1 MRHNPILSPRG
12 IPRYLIYTHVVS
24 LGSFADGVDDVGVLA
39 VRVPGERVEDVD
51 VCRVGGGVV
60 DELGEFS
67 CQGVSTKF
75 VIFGCILWL
84 AYSR

>member
-1 MRHNPILSPRG
+1 
-12 IPRYLIYTHVVS
+12 
-24 LGSFADGVDDVGVLA
+24 
-39 VRVPGERVEDVD
+39 
-51 VCRVGGGVV
+51 VV

-75 VIFGCILWL
+75 VIFGCIRRL